1 MLSPVEELFTRAL
14 GLEAPWQ
21 VVKLE
26 FSESNKR
33 LDIHLDFPKGSRFH
47 CPVCD
52 HTDVVAYDTEDKTW
66 RHLDFFQHQAYL
78 HCRVPRIDCPD
89 CGVKTVEL
97 PWSRPGSGFT
107 LLFEALIMALAQSM
121 PVKSLSKLIDEHDT
135 KIWRVIH
142 HYVEE
147 ARSKEVF
154 AETTQVG
161 VDETSRKKGHN
172 YVTLFVDLEE
182 SKVIYV
188 TKGKDSSTI
197 TKFIND
203 FRKHGGY
210 PDSITDFCCDM
221 SPAFIAGIDM
231 NLPDAKITFD
241 RFHVM
246 KLMGEAVDQVRRSE
260 QKEHIELKN
269 SRYIWLKNPE
279 NLTKKQRFQYESLS
293 ELNLKTARAYQI
305 RLNLRDFWDQ
315 PIETAEFYL
324 KRWYFWATHS
334 RLEPVI
340 KAAKT
345 IKRHWEG
352 IVNFTKTKIN
362 NGILEGINSVIQAV
376 RNRARGFSSVKYFIA
391 MIYMIAG
398 KLNFRLPT

>member
-1 MLSPVEELFTRAL
+1 MPSPVEKLFTRAL
-14 GLEAPWQ
+14 GLEAPWE

-26 FSESNKR
+26 FSQSNKR
-33 LDIHLDFPKGSRFH
+33 LDIHLNFPRGSRFR

-52 HTDVVAYDTEDKTW
+52 REDVAAYDTEEKTW
-66 RHLDFFQHQAYL
+66 RHLDFFQHQACL

-97 PWSRPGSGFT
+97 PWARPGSGFT

-121 PVKSLSKLIDEHDT
+121 PIKSLSELIDEHDT
-135 KIWRVIH
+135 KIWRVVH

-154 AETTQVG
+154 DEVTQIG

-172 YVTLFVDLEE
+172 YVTLFVDFEE
-182 SKVIYV
+182 SRVIYA
-188 TKGKDSSTI
+188 TEGKDSSTI
-197 TKFIND
+197 SKFIND
-203 FRKHGGY
+203 FRDHGGW

-221 SPAFIAGIDM
+221 SPAFISGIEM

-246 KLMGEAVDQVRRSE
+246 KIMGEAVDQVRRSE
-260 QKEHIELKN
+260 QKEHKELKN

-279 NLTKKQRFQYESLS
+279 NLTQKQRFQYESLS
-293 ELNLKTARAYQI
+293 KLNLKTARAYQI
-305 RLNLRDFWDQ
+305 RLNLHEFWDQ
-315 PIETAEFYL
+315 PPETAESYL

-334 RLEPVI
+334 RLKPVI
-340 KAAKT
+340 EVAKT

-352 IVNFTKTKIN
+352 IVNFIKTKIN
-362 NGILEGINSVIQAV
+362 NGILEGINSVIQAA
-376 RNRARGFSSVKYFIA
+376 RNRARGYRSVKYFIA

-398 KLNFRLPT
+398 KLNFNLPI